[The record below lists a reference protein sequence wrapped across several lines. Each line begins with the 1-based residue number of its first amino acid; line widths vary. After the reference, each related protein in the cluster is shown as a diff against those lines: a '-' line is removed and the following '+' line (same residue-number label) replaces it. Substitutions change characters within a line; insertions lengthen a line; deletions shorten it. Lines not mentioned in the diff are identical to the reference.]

1 MRTLDAADECTG
13 DSESGIR
20 QCFFDQKLA
29 QKDPLERRR
38 PQRVPRNRS
47 PGSPIALQSLPIY
60 WVAYVLLDKKRVSLR
75 GYVLHVHQ

>member
-1 MRTLDAADECTG
+1 MFLRPETG
-13 DSESGIR
+13 AEGPAGEKKAPTRST
-20 QCFFDQKLA
+20 K
-29 QKDPLERRR
+29 P
-38 PQRVPRNRS
+38 S